1 MVETFRAFPVPP
13 AGPHHPLAPVD
24 RPSFRAALPRLVGI
38 LGALATF
45 LHGAAHADVFKC
57 AGEGGRPIYQESP
70 CPTGKE
76 LRNFQTD
83 PPEITVLPGSKLEVP
98 APSAPGTKGAKE
110 AKGDKAS
117 TKTAKVRGDPGERKF
132 LRNGMSEA
140 QVLARLGPPD
150 ATTGS
155 KSTKQQ
161 RWSWFPA
168 DGDPETV
175 TTVTLASG
183 VVTNVERTV
192 VKK

>member
-1 MVETFRAFPVPP
+1 
-13 AGPHHPLAPVD
+13 VD
-24 RPSFRAALPRLVGI
+24 RPPFRAALPSLVGI
-38 LGALATF
+38 LAVAVLATS
-45 LHGAAHADVFKC
+45 LHGAARADVFKC
-57 AGEGGRPIYQESP
+57 SGESGRPIYQESP

-98 APSAPGTKGAKE
+98 APSASAKAAKE

-117 TKTAKVRGDPGERKF
+117 TKTAKVRGDPAERKF

-140 QVLARLGPPD
+140 EVLARLGPPD

-192 VKK
+192 VKR

>member
-1 MVETFRAFPVPP
+1 M
-13 AGPHHPLAPVD
+13 D
-24 RPSFRAALPRLVGI
+24 RLSFRAALPRLVGT
-38 LGALATF
+38 LAVVATS

-57 AGEGGRPIYQESP
+57 AGEGGRPVYQESP
-70 CPTGKE
+70 CPAGKE

-98 APSAPGTKGAKE
+98 APSAHAGKAAKE

-117 TKTAKVRGDPGERKF
+117 TKTAKVRGDPAERKF

-140 QVLARLGPPD
+140 EVLARLGPPD

>member
-1 MVETFRAFPVPP
+1 
-13 AGPHHPLAPVD
+13 
-24 RPSFRAALPRLVGI
+24 
-38 LGALATF
+38 

-98 APSAPGTKGAKE
+98 ASSGPAAKAPKE